1 MTQGPVCQKLMAAS
15 GRCRNVICIP
25 IQIPSIGGFSSS
37 QPLQYVVQA
46 PDLKSLVD
54 IMPKLMGEV
63 YQSKKLSFQD
73 PDFKINR
80 PEIGISIDRQRA
92 AQSGISTQEIG
103 RTLQLALSGRRYGYF
118 IYNDRQYEVI
128 GQLERKDRSA
138 PADLSSL
145 FLKSAS
151 GEMVSLDNLVNRQ
164 EGVSPPAIYRYN
176 QQYSV
181 TISATPAAGVSLCE
195 AIKEM

>member
-54 IMPKLMGEV
+54 VMPKLMGQV

-73 PDFKINR
+73 PDFKVNR
-80 PEIGISIDRQRA
+80 PEIGITIDRQRA
-92 AQSGISTQEIG
+92 AQLGISTEEIG

-128 GQLERKDRSA
+128 GQLERQERAA
-138 PADLSSL
+138 PTDLRSL
-145 FLKSAS
+145 FLRSGS
-151 GEMVSLDNLVNRQ
+151 GEMVYRYKPSQLN
-164 EGVSPPAIYRYN
+164 ESVSPPAIYRYN
-176 QQYSV
+176 QSYSA
-181 TISATPAAGVSLCE
+181 TISATPAPRLSPGD
-195 AIKEM
+195 